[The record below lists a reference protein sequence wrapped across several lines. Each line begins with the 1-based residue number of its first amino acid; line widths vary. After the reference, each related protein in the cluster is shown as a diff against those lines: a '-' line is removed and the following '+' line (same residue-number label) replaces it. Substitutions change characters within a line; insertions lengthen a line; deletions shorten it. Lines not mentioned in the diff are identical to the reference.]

1 MPPLMLCSR
10 ESVLESPGFL
20 YALCDWCLRFPWEDI
35 PCTFCV
41 RIVEGDISWSSP
53 RSFIGNRSSSNAWYE
68 IDHFEYTFCLAGA
81 YIHGKKSRKEPCIGR
96 DVCLDKVRNVDI
108 ITSTRPIRCII
119 VIPED
124 IHLFSYAVGDIENE
138 WEKIIRCS
146 LWAFS
151 YFSGRMG
158 AYRIEVSKG
167 DNWPPVRVR

>member
-1 MPPLMLCSR
+1 M
-10 ESVLESPGFL
+10 
-20 YALCDWCLRFPWEDI
+20 
-35 PCTFCV
+35 
-41 RIVEGDISWSSP
+41 
-53 RSFIGNRSSSNAWYE
+53 
-68 IDHFEYTFCLAGA
+68 
-81 YIHGKKSRKEPCIGR
+81 
-96 DVCLDKVRNVDI
+96 CLDKVRNVDI

-167 DNWPPVRVR
+167 DN